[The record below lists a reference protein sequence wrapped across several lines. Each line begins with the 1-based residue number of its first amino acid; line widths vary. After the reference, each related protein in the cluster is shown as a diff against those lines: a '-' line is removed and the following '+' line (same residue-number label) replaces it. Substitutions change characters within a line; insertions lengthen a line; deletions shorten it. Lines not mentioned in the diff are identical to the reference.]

1 MKRRLLN
8 QLGRMSSKRV
18 QFSRSM
24 STIHRPQGMRYG
36 LAVGVAT
43 LGLGFTAAM
52 YDTAFAD
59 TQTEDVIMQNMR
71 FERHDRRLRQMK
83 IFSGTANIPLAE
95 EIAGHL
101 NTSLGKIMIKEF
113 ADGEIGIQVLENVRG
128 KDVYL
133 IQPTCPPNVNSN
145 IMELILLIS
154 TMRRASARTITAVL
168 PYYGYARQDRKMI
181 SRVPI
186 SAADVARLL
195 EAMGVDR
202 VVAVDLHCGQIQGFF
217 GPRTPCDN
225 LDGSVVALPY
235 FENVGL
241 KHDHTVIVSPDAGGV
256 YRAKRFRDGL
266 KSVGVDAGLAMI
278 VKQRE
283 RANQIAQMDLVGDV
297 SGCDCIIVDDMIDTA
312 GTLCKAGAELK
323 KRGADRIFAFATHG
337 LLNGPAVDRIGRSDF
352 EKVVITNSIPLPP
365 KKRIDQIEAISIGRL
380 LAQALYSVHFR
391 KSISGLFDSLDGSVN
406 GTAPINPPRNK
417 RSEIVK
423 N

>member
-1 MKRRLLN
+1 MRMAA
-8 QLGRMSSKRV
+8 QLSLPRSSNNNY
-18 QFSRSM
+18 RS
-24 STIHRPQGMRYG
+24 TYRPMAAGV
-36 LAVGVAT
+36 LAAGACVLGAT
-43 LGLGFTAAM
+43 
-52 YDTAFAD
+52 TAFAD
-59 TQTEDVIMQNMR
+59 NNKQSDSSSNNKRTQNESIMEDMR
-71 FERHDRRLRQMK
+71 NERHDRRLRQMK

-95 EIAGHL
+95 EIANHL
-101 NTSLGKIMIKEF
+101 NTNLGKIMIKEF

-133 IQPTCPPNVNSN
+133 IQPTCPPNVNSH

-168 PYYGYARQDRKMI
+168 PYYGYARQDRKMT

-235 FENVGL
+235 FEKIGL
-241 KHDHTVIVSPDAGGV
+241 QPEKTVVVSPDAGGV

-266 KSVGVDAGLAMI
+266 KSVGIEAGLAMI

-297 SGCDCIIVDDMIDTA
+297 TDCDCIIVDDMIDTA

-337 LLNGPAVDRIGRSDF
+337 LLNGPAVNRIAASAF
-352 EKVVITNSIPLPP
+352 EKVVMTNTIPLPP
-365 KKRIDQIEAISIGRL
+365 KKRIDKIESLSIARL
-380 LAQALYSVHFR
+380 LAAAVYSVHFR
-391 KSISGLFDSLDGSVN
+391 ESISGLFDA
-406 GTAPINPPRNK
+406 TAQLK
-417 RSEIVK
+417 K
-423 N
+423 